1 MFTVVLDTSF
11 IFVVDFQL
19 VFSCKY
25 SHKFTHFTHF
35 HQRQIDLP
43 AMKKVEPKILK
54 TNFFG
59 RTAVHMSISI
69 DKPINNNPKIINAC
83 VALNLP
89 VEGKMVLIINL

>member
-25 SHKFTHFTHF
+25 PHKFTHFTHF

-43 AMKKVEPKILK
+43 AMKKVELKIL
-54 TNFFG
+54 
-59 RTAVHMSISI
+59 
-69 DKPINNNPKIINAC
+69 
-83 VALNLP
+83 
-89 VEGKMVLIINL
+89 